1 MFFSTKPLGTVW
13 SFENKNGLM
22 IRNVRRTYHFR
33 SEVLLQPG
41 CWICDSRILDNYH
54 SLYQQATRQQ
64 CISYLSCFYA
74 NTWQKQLR
82 GGRFGSWLSLACWGS
97 VAGWI
102 SLCHMTTA
110 WWFSPFPIY
119 SICPAHYCELVLP
132 TFRTFHSQLIHSG
145 DASTN
150 TSRDVV
156 WSPRQFSC
164 QGNSEG

>member
-54 SLYQQATRQQ
+54 SLYQQATHQQ

-82 GGRFGSWLSLACWGS
+82 GGKVWLMAQSGMLGKCGGVDQFASHDHSLMVLSLSDLFHLPRPLLWVGATHIQDLSLS
-97 VAGWI
+97 VNPLWR
-102 SLCHMTTA
+102 C
-110 WWFSPFPIY
+110 
-119 SICPAHYCELVLP
+119 
-132 TFRTFHSQLIHSG
+132 FHQHIQRCGLES
-145 DASTN
+145 
-150 TSRDVV
+150 
-156 WSPRQFSC
+156 
-164 QGNSEG
+164 